1 MKKNI
6 IEEIMMRK
14 NIIIPVVIA
23 VLALILVIFAIAA
36 NKDESNYEQTGEVT
50 TTEPSGTPKDDYTLP
65 QGVNTLTG
73 KKDLSDSA
81 IGGRPIAIMVE
92 NSPAARPQWGITTP
106 DIVLEGV
113 VEGGITRMMWIYADA
128 EDIPEKVGPVRSARH
143 DYVEIAK
150 GMNAIFVH
158 WGGSDA
164 KNYTSKG
171 KFTLAYETIANLSV
185 NNLDATKAAGA
196 YFFRDN
202 TRNTSSEHRG
212 CTKGEMLINAISKFG
227 YETKQTV
234 ENWEP
239 FNVSQEGA
247 TNIWGDTS
255 VTGDCK
261 EISVTFST
269 GYVHTFKY
277 DAETKKYTNYLNGK
291 AMTDGNNNK
300 EMAVENVIVMYTP
313 VTTLNT
319 GKGHQ
324 EWNMEVRGE
333 GFYVSNGV
341 GQKINWQK
349 HGTTGALKF
358 YSVNGQE
365 LMVSSGQTWI
375 GVVPEANRSLTTVTE

>member
-1 MKKNI
+1 MKKNLI
-6 IEEIMMRK
+6 KAISVIM
-14 NIIIPVVIA
+14 
-23 VLALILVIFAIAA
+23 ALSLMLLTFGAC
-36 NKDESNYEQTGEVT
+36 KDESEYEQSDEVS
-50 TTEPSGTPKDDYTLP
+50 TTEPATTPKDDYALP
-65 QGVNTLTG
+65 EGVNTLTG
-73 KKDLSDSA
+73 KKTLSESA

-92 NSPAARPQWGITTP
+92 NTPEARPQWGLTTP
-106 DIVLEGV
+106 DIVIEGV

-164 KNYTSKG
+164 KNYTDKG
-171 KFTLAYETIANLSV
+171 KFTLAYETIANLDV
-185 NNLDATKAAGA
+185 DNLDATKSAGA

-202 TRNTSSEHRG
+202 TRSVSSEHRG
-212 CTKGEMLINAISKFG
+212 CTSSKNIIDGIKKLG
-227 YETKQTV
+227 YTTKQTV

-239 FNVSQEGA
+239 FNASEEGA

-255 VTGDCK
+255 VTGDCS
-261 EISVTFST
+261 EISVTFSS

-277 DAETKKYTNYLNGK
+277 DAEAKKYTNYLNGK
-291 AMTDGNNNK
+291 PMTDGNNSK
-300 EMAVENVIVMYTP
+300 EMAVENVLVMYTP
-313 VTTLNT
+313 MTTLNT

-333 GFYVSNGV
+333 GFYVSNGI
-341 GQKINWQK
+341 GQKINWAK
-349 HGTTGALKF
+349 VGKTEALKF

-365 LMVSSGQTWI
+365 LMVTSGQTWI
-375 GVVPEANRSLTTVTE
+375 GVVPEANRSLTKVVE

>member
-1 MKKNI
+1 MKKKI
-6 IEEIMMRK
+6 IKAISIIM
-14 NIIIPVVIA
+14 
-23 VLALILVIFAIAA
+23 ALSLLMLTFGAC
-36 NKDESNYEQTGEVT
+36 KDNSEYEQSGEVT
-50 TTEPSGTPKDDYTLP
+50 TTEPNNTPKDDYKLP
-65 QGVNTLTG
+65 EGVNTLTG
-73 KKDLSDSA
+73 KKDLSDGA

-92 NSPAARPQWGITTP
+92 NTPAARPQWGLSTP
-106 DIVLEGV
+106 DIVLEGLA
-113 VEGGITRMMWIYADA
+113 EGGITRMMWIYADA

-171 KFTLAYETIANLSV
+171 KFTLAYQTIADLSV
-185 NNLDATKAAGA
+185 NNVDATKAAGA

-212 CTKGEMLINAISKFG
+212 CTKGEMIINAISKLG
-227 YETKQTV
+227 YVTKQTV

-255 VTGDCK
+255 VTGECK
-261 EISVTFST
+261 EISVTFSSS
-269 GYVHTFKY
+269 YIHTFKY
-277 DAETKKYTNYLNGK
+277 NAETKKYTNYLNNK
-291 AMTDGNNNK
+291 PMTDGNNNK

-333 GFYVSNGV
+333 GFYVSGGI
-341 GQKINWQK
+341 GQKINWAK
-349 HGTTGALKF
+349 NSKTGALKF

-365 LMVSSGQTWI
+365 LMVTSGQTWI
-375 GVVPEANRSLTTVTE
+375 GVVPEANRSLTDPK

>member
-1 MKKNI
+1 M
-6 IEEIMMRK
+6 
-14 NIIIPVVIA
+14 
-23 VLALILVIFAIAA
+23 ALSLLMLTFGAC
-36 NKDESNYEQTGEVT
+36 KDNGEYEQSGEVS
-50 TTEPSGTPKDDYTLP
+50 TTEPNTTPKDDYELP
-65 QGVNTLTG
+65 EGVNTLTG

-92 NSPAARPQWGITTP
+92 NTPGARPQWGLATP
-106 DIVLEGV
+106 DIVLEGLA
-113 VEGGITRMMWIYADA
+113 EGGITRMMWIYADA

-150 GMNAIFVH
+150 GMNAIFAH

-164 KNYTSKG
+164 SNYKKKG
-171 KFTLAYETIANLSV
+171 NFTLAYETIANLDV
-185 NNLDATKAAGA
+185 DNLDATKSAGS
-196 YFFRDN
+196 YFFRDT
-202 TRNTSSEHRG
+202 TRNVSSEHRG
-212 CTKGEMLINAISKFG
+212 CTSGKNLINAISKFG
-227 YETKQTV
+227 FTTKQTV

-255 VTGDCK
+255 VTGDCS

-277 DAETKKYTNYLNGK
+277 DKETKKYTNYLNGK
-291 AMTDGNNNK
+291 AMTDGNDGK

-313 VTTLNT
+313 VSTLNT

-333 GFYVSNGV
+333 GFYVSGGI
-341 GQKINWQK
+341 GQKINWAK
-349 HGTTGALKF
+349 NSKTGALKF
-358 YSVNGQE
+358 YSMNGQE
-365 LMVSSGQTWI
+365 LVVTSGQSWI
-375 GVVPEANRSLTTVTE
+375 GVVPEANRSLTKVTE

>member
-1 MKKNI
+1 MKKKI
-6 IEEIMMRK
+6 IKAISIIM
-14 NIIIPVVIA
+14 
-23 VLALILVIFAIAA
+23 ALSLLMLTFGAC
-36 NKDESNYEQTGEVT
+36 KDNSEYEQSGEVT
-50 TTEPSGTPKDDYTLP
+50 TTEPNNTPKDDYKLP
-65 QGVNTLTG
+65 EGVNTLTG
-73 KKDLSDSA
+73 KKDLSDGA

-92 NSPAARPQWGITTP
+92 NTPAARPQWGLSTP
-106 DIVLEGV
+106 DIVLEGLA
-113 VEGGITRMMWIYADA
+113 EGGITRMMWIYADA
-128 EDIPEKVGPVRSARH
+128 EDIPEKVGPIRSARH

-164 KNYTSKG
+164 NNYKNKG
-171 KFTLAYETIANLSV
+171 NFTLAYQTIADLSV
-185 NNLDATKAAGA
+185 NNVDATKAAGA

-212 CTKGEMLINAISKFG
+212 CTKGEMIINAISKLG
-227 YETKQTV
+227 YVTKQTV

-261 EISVTFST
+261 EISVTFSSS
-269 GYVHTFKY
+269 YVHTFKY
-277 DAETKKYTNYLNGK
+277 NAETKKYTNYLNNK
-291 AMTDGNNNK
+291 PMTDGNNNK

-333 GFYVSNGV
+333 GFYVSGGI
-341 GQKINWQK
+341 GQKINWAK
-349 HGTTGALKF
+349 NSKTGALKF

-365 LMVSSGQTWI
+365 LMVTSGQTWI
-375 GVVPEANRSLTTVTE
+375 GVVPEANRSLTDPK